1 MSSALLSRIGLGGPQ
16 LISSVGRTPSL
27 NRHACPFLRAAQS
40 LSSPAIP
47 ALMTQFKN
55 LCPFLRTEAAKLEQN
70 DGGEAGSITEAQAA
84 ALMAQC
90 PMMQATSSAAPSCA
104 TLDNPLAE
112 VERRGTAFLNRDLCD
127 QAQCCRQLQKTLAQG
142 LDAEKKAALAQQQS
156 VVVTP
161 DAVVMPPPVVRVP
174 SPVRANGEEVL
185 EQKLEQLKKEGRYR
199 VFFDIERQAGNYP
212 RALNHDK
219 SLDAPDEVVTF
230 CSNDY
235 LSMGQHP
242 VVVNAMRDVL
252 DKNGAGAGGTRNISG
267 TTPFHTRLEDELA
280 DLHSKEKAL
289 VFTSCFVANDSS
301 ISTLAKMLPNCQIFS
316 DADNHSSLIEGVR
329 HSGCAKHIFRHN
341 DVEHL
346 EELMAA
352 CDPSHPKLIVFESV
366 YSMDGDIAPIKE
378 ICDVADKYS
387 ALTFLDEV
395 HAVGLYGETGAG
407 IAEQRGLEHR
417 ISLISGTLAKG
428 YGVFGGYIAGSAL
441 FIDAVRSFAPGFIFT
456 SSLPPAVAAG
466 AAASIRYLKESQTER
481 EQHQQRSTQL
491 KDLLR
496 KAGLPYMHAESH
508 IVPVMVRDAE
518 LCKQASDILLNKHKV
533 YVQPINFPTV
543 PRGTERLRFTP
554 GPMHTYEMLENLVN
568 ALDDVWDTLGL
579 ERVDPSAPPLTSAW
593 K

>member
-1 MSSALLSRIGLGGPQ
+1 MASALLSRIGLGGPQ

-27 NRHACPFLRAAQS
+27 SRHQCPFLRAAQS
-40 LSSPAIP
+40 LSAPAIP

-55 LCPFLRTEAAKLEQN
+55 LCPFLRTEAAKLEHH
-70 DGGEAGSITEAQAA
+70 GGETGSITEAQAA
-84 ALMAQC
+84 VLMAQC
-90 PMMQATSSAAPSCA
+90 PMMQQAHQAAPGS
-104 TLDNPLAE
+104 TVDNPLAE
-112 VERRGTAFLNRDLCD
+112 VERRGTAFANRDLCD
-127 QAQCCRQLQKTLAQG
+127 QAQCCRQLQTTLAHSLG
-142 LDAEKKAALAQQQS
+142 VEKKAAAAVEVEDRAR
-156 VVVTP
+156 VVDGP
-161 DAVVMPPPVVRVP
+161 PRAV
-174 SPVRANGEEVL
+174 GEEVL

-219 SLDAPDEVVTF
+219 SLSAPDEVVTF

-280 DLHSKEKAL
+280 DLHSKQKAL

-341 DVEHL
+341 DVVHL

-352 CDPSHPKLIVFESV
+352 CDPSFPKLIVFESV

-378 ICDVADKYS
+378 ICDVADKYN

-395 HAVGLYGETGAG
+395 HAVGLYGHTGAG
-407 IAEQRGLEHR
+407 VAQQRNLEHR

-481 EQHQQRSTQL
+481 EEHQTRSSQL

-496 KAGLPYMHAESH
+496 QAGLPYMHAESH

-518 LCKQASDILLNKHKV
+518 LCKRASDILLNKHKV
-533 YVQPINFPTV
+533 YVQPINFTTV

-554 GPMHTYEMLENLVN
+554 GPMHSYEMLESLVA

-579 ERVDPSAPPLTSAW
+579 ERVDPKAPPLTSAW